1 MVVVQ
6 QEDGVDGCFDGEDHL
21 QKMVVVQEED
31 GETRRI
37 VRWKSLRGIIRPKQA
52 HSQAA
57 TASKPT

>member
-1 MVVVQ
+1 MVVGQEEYGDGDVVQ
-6 QEDGVDGCFDGEDHL
+6 DVDGE
-21 QKMVVVQEED
+21 MVVVQEED

-57 TASKPT
+57 TATRHN